1 MEQLVQLAGER
12 RLQDAQ
18 VTHDPVAFPGSH
30 QSYPWMTLPS
40 WTIPRPVSLNASSH
54 GDDEGPLI
62 QAIRSGDADKV
73 RDIMMSVTN
82 PRSLMGPNKDGWTPL
97 HEAAYYGQIDC
108 LTILLAAAPW
118 MINSKTLKNQTPLIL
133 AVSRGHLACM
143 KYLLKNGADPGIPT
157 TSNDTPLYEACATFN
172 VQMVQLLVQY
182 GADVNQ
188 KCLDG
193 WTVLHE
199 AVTQNNQE
207 ICEILLDYG
216 AMVCSPNLY
225 GVTPLFLAAQCGCVK
240 VLKFLLKNGADIN
253 SEAKDGATALY
264 EACRNGHTEIVEL
277 LLSQSADANRPGKD
291 GLLPLHVAA
300 KGGSDGIVS
309 MLIPTTSK
317 TKIQQSGIS
326 PLHLAAEND
335 EDDVLELLIQADFEI
350 NAVLAPKHSHMY
362 EDRRITALY
371 FAVDN
376 SNIEA
381 ATMLLEAGAD
391 PNLDPFNPLLLAVRK
406 DHVEMATLLMEHGA
420 NVNASIPT
428 HPTTFPAC
436 VMLSV
441 RNLTMLKCVMDH
453 GGDAIACFQCEYSFK
468 QHPNMDFTYISCEL
482 QYRPQMAT
490 HSCLQFCEMISHPMV
505 NRWAGPM
512 IDLLLDYV
520 GHVKLCSRLNEQL
533 EIYDSWAHI
542 KEKST
547 LPKCLMQ
554 LCRLRIRQLMGT
566 ERLKYISTLP
576 LPRRLIEYL
585 NFKQQK

>member
-1 MEQLVQLAGER
+1 MSVREYGVFGTLDEQQLVQLAGEG

-40 WTIPRPVSLNASSH
+40 WTILHPVSLTASSH

-73 RDIMMSVTN
+73 RDIMMSVMT

-207 ICEILLDYG
+207 ICEILVDYG

-225 GVTPLFLAAQCGCVK
+225 GVTPLFLAAQCGCVE

-309 MLIPTTSK
+309 MLLPTTSK

-335 EDDVLELLIQADFEI
+335 EDDVLELLIQADFEV
-350 NAVLAPKHSHMY
+350 NAVLAPKHSRMY

-381 ATMLLEAGAD
+381 AAMLLEAGAD

-436 VMLSV
+436 VMLS
-441 RNLTMLKCVMDH
+441 
-453 GGDAIACFQCEYSFK
+453 
-468 QHPNMDFTYISCEL
+468 
-482 QYRPQMAT
+482 
-490 HSCLQFCEMISHPMV
+490 FCEMISHPMV
-505 NRWAGPM
+505 SRWAGPM

-533 EIYDSWAHI
+533 EIYDPWAHI

-547 LPKCLMQ
+547 LPKCLRQ
-554 LCRLRIRQLMGT
+554 LCRLRIRQLVGT

>member
-1 MEQLVQLAGER
+1 MAGER

-453 GGDAIACFQCEYSFK
+453 GGDAIACFQCEYNFSVDQILF
-468 QHPNMDFTYISCEL
+468 
-482 QYRPQMAT
+482 
-490 HSCLQFCEMISHPMV
+490 
-505 NRWAGPM
+505 
-512 IDLLLDYV
+512 DL
-520 GHVKLCSRLNEQL
+520 LNEQL